1 MKYQKS
7 AEVILAN
14 WIYTICEGLNDRRI
28 FFLMKDNQEYKNGR
42 QLQIEDYLQ
51 ENMLET
57 EGNVEV
63 PSILAVSEL
72 EEVDTKA
79 VTNKLLEKILSKD
92 NMNTAFKR
100 VKANKGARGID
111 DMTVDELLQYLKENG
126 EQIKEDI
133 REGRYNPKAVRR
145 VEIPKTDGSKRKLGI
160 PTVVDRVIQQAIA
173 QQLSKIYEPKF
184 SENSYGFRPNKSTQ
198 DAVLKAKEIMNN
210 GYKWVVDLDLEK
222 FFDTVNQDLL
232 ISIIRRTVN
241 EDKVV
246 SIIRKYLQA
255 GVLVNG
261 VFEKTEEGTP
271 QGGNISPILSN
282 IMLNELDKELE
293 KRGLEFVR
301 YADDCVIFTKSRKS
315 AERVMENIT
324 RFIETK
330 LRLKVNKNKS
340 KVERPWRI
348 KYLGFSFYQAKGKVE
363 IRIHPKSIAKFKDK
377 IREITS
383 RSNAMSM
390 ETRYM
395 RLKQVIRGWVNYF
408 KIANMEKVAQTLDK
422 WIRRRIR
429 MCYWKQWKKTKTKY
443 DNLMRLGI
451 GSSKAWEYANTRKS
465 YWRISDTP
473 FMHRALNN
481 KRLERLGYLSL
492 SSVYC

>member
-1 MKYQKS
+1 MK
-7 AEVILAN
+7 
-14 WIYTICEGLNDRRI
+14 G
-28 FFLMKDNQEYKNGR
+28 NQRYENGR

-51 ENMLET
+51 ENKLET

-63 PSILAVSEL
+63 PSVYDVSKL
-72 EEVDTKA
+72 EEIDTKT
-79 VTNKLLEKILSKD
+79 VTNELLEKILSKD
-92 NMNTAFKR
+92 NMNIAYKR
-100 VKANKGARGID
+100 VKANKGASGID
-111 DMTVDELLQYLKENG
+111 DMQVDELLQYLKENG
-126 EQIKEDI
+126 NQLKEDI
-133 REGRYNPKAVRR
+133 REGKYNPKAVRR
-145 VEIPKTDGSKRKLGI
+145 VEIPKADGSKRKLGI

-184 SENSYGFRPNKSTQ
+184 SENSYGFRPNRSCHDAILKS
-198 DAVLKAKEIMNN
+198 KEIMNN

-232 ISIIRRTVN
+232 ISIIRKTVN

-246 SIIRKYLQA
+246 SLIRKYLQA

-261 VFEKTEEGTP
+261 VFENTEKGTP

-293 KRGLEFVR
+293 KRGLQYVR
-301 YADDCVIFTKSRKS
+301 YADDCVIFTKSKKS
-315 AERVMENIT
+315 AERVMESIT
-324 RFIETK
+324 KFIETK
-330 LRLKVNKNKS
+330 LRLKVNRVKS
-340 KVERPWRI
+340 KVDRPWRI

-390 ETRYM
+390 EVRYEK
-395 RLKQVIRGWVNYF
+395 LKQVIRGWVNYF
-408 KIANMEKVAQTLDK
+408 KIANMKRIAQNLDE

-429 MCYWKQWKKTKTKY
+429 MCYWKQWKKIKTKY
-443 DNLMRLGI
+443 DNLTKLGI
-451 GSSKAWEYANTRKS
+451 ENNKAWQFANTRKS
-465 YWRISDTP
+465 YWRISNSP
-473 FMHRALNN
+473 ILAKSLNN
-481 KRLERLGYLSL
+481 KTLEKLGYISL

>member
-1 MKYQKS
+1 MK
-7 AEVILAN
+7 N
-14 WIYTICEGLNDRRI
+14 
-28 FFLMKDNQEYKNGR
+28 NQEYKNGR

-63 PSILAVSEL
+63 PSILDVSEL
-72 EEVDTKA
+72 EEVDTKT
-79 VTNKLLEKILSKD
+79 VTNELLEKILSKD
-92 NMNTAFKR
+92 NMNIAFKR
-100 VKANKGARGID
+100 VKANKGASGID

-126 EQIKEDI
+126 EQIKKDI

-173 QQLSKIYEPKF
+173 QQLSIIYEPKF
-184 SENSYGFRPNKSTQ
+184 SENSYGFRPNKSAQ

-246 SIIRKYLQA
+246 SIIRKYLQV

-408 KIANMEKVAQTLDK
+408 KIANMEKIEQTLDK

-473 FMHRALNN
+473 FMHRVLNN